1 MFSNAKLL
9 ILSSLTCVL
18 RTQVSKTH
26 IKNMLRLSYQSTK
39 DMQMQHNTLNYKLK
53 KSMTE
58 KAANKNHC
66 QKLKSYIKEC
76 SMSVI
81 SEVR

>member
-1 MFSNAKLL
+1 MFIRLYL
-9 ILSSLTCVL
+9 QL
-18 RTQVSKTH
+18 RTDG
-26 IKNMLRLSYQSTK
+26 IN
-39 DMQMQHNTLNYKLK
+39 DM
-53 KSMTE
+53 E
-58 KAANKNHC
+58 EAAKENHC